1 MEGTDNYRV
10 PKLKGS
16 QNYESW
22 KEDMTSAL
30 QAKGLWMITSG
41 SLEKPEA
48 PESNSSTS
56 TESTSAV
63 DAPASTAAIKEYA
76 IAAHYWADKN
86 DRARGMITYHCETG
100 PRVHISKITE
110 ATNMWFILETQYGQ
124 SDLTTLYLAI
134 KELNRAKQSDFK
146 SIQDYADSLKRV
158 ATRCSNVGKT
168 IESWMLSNLFLLGL
182 NESLEPYI
190 FGLIQSAKANNFE
203 LLIDEMAIVLAD
215 HDKRSNEEEDF
226 SFKSMVVAQFGGK
239 KRKIG
244 GKLRKGS
251 NKTCIHCEQTGHEQQ
266 RC

>member
-1 MEGTDNYRV
+1 
-10 PKLKGS
+10 
-16 QNYESW
+16 
-22 KEDMTSAL
+22 
-30 QAKGLWMITSG
+30 MITSG
-41 SLEKPEA
+41 SLEKPEI
-48 PESNSSTS
+48 PVFDPSTS
-56 TESTSAV
+56 DESTPAV
-63 DAPASTAAIKEYA
+63 DTPASTAAIKEYA
-76 IAAHYWADKN
+76 VAAHYWADKN

-190 FGLIQSAKANNFE
+190 FGLIQSAKAKNSE
-203 LLIDEMAIVLAD
+203 LLIDEMAIALAD
-215 HDKRSNEEEDF
+215 HDKRINDEEDF
-226 SFKSMVVAQFGGK
+226 SSKSMVAQFGGK
-239 KRKIG
+239 KRKFG
-244 GKLRKGS
+244 GKFRKGS
-251 NKTCIHCEQTGHEQQ
+251 NKTCTHCEQTGHEQQ
-266 RC
+266 RCWYLHPNLRPDEWKPSERT